1 MRSLLIVSACIFFSA
16 MAHAQSGDYEIAET
30 SATANTFTGKIN
42 GQLRTLRVR
51 PAVEVT
57 INGLK
62 ATFAELEP
70 GMKVKV
76 TSAEPG
82 VATRLAATGLRT
94 RQPAGTAAS
103 PATTAPVASNQP
115 IAPTQPAIG
124 TGSQPARQV
133 KASIPANSADAF
145 PIGDVRKGTKIS
157 LQYKGGQW
165 KSWGRISTS
174 NPDDEKT
181 EGGEACRVVIS
192 LPAKDGKGGEVLA
205 IVPPDTRKRPFVF
218 DAQSDYPGLVL
229 RINDKDNS
237 FSGNPG
243 SVEYSVKIL
252 PPGR

>member
-1 MRSLLIVSACIFFSA
+1 MIAPMTPRSLFFA
-16 MAHAQSGDYEIAET
+16 AGCLLLPVAVQAQSGDYEIAEIDAAA
-30 SATANTFTGKIN
+30 STFTGKMH
-42 GQLRTLRVR
+42 GQLRTMRVR

-82 VATRLAATGLRT
+82 VATRLVASGLRT
-94 RQPAGTAAS
+94 QKPGTSPQSGAA
-103 PATTAPVASNQP
+103 TA
-115 IAPTQPAIG
+115 PAIG
-124 TGSQPARQV
+124 AASQPARQV
-133 KASIPANSADAF
+133 KANIPANSADAF

-157 LQYKGGQW
+157 LQYKSGQW

-174 NPDDEKT
+174 NPDDENT
-181 EGGEACRVVIS
+181 EGGEACRVVVS
-192 LPAKDGKGGEVLA
+192 LPAQGGKGGEVLA

-218 DAQSDYPGLVL
+218 EAQADYPGLVL
-229 RINDKDNS
+229 RINDKDHS

-243 SVEYSVKIL
+243 SVEYTVKIL
-252 PPGR
+252 PPSR

>member
-1 MRSLLIVSACIFFSA
+1 MIRYFLLLACLILPTICNV
-16 MAHAQSGDYEIAET
+16 QSGDYEIAEIDT
-30 SATANTFTGKIN
+30 AANTFTGERN
-42 GQLRTLRVR
+42 GVLSTMRVR

-62 ATFAELEP
+62 GTFAELEP

-94 RQPAGTAAS
+94 RQPTT
-103 PATTAPVASNQP
+103 PAEAR
-115 IAPTQPAIG
+115 PAIG
-124 TGSQPARQV
+124 AGSQAARQV
-133 KASIPANSADAF
+133 KATIPANSADAF

-174 NPDDEKT
+174 NPDVEKT
-181 EGGEACRVVIS
+181 EGGEACRIVIS
-192 LPAKDGKGGEVLA
+192 LPSQAGKGGEVLA

-218 DAQSDYPGLVL
+218 EAQSDYPGLVL
-229 RINDKDNS
+229 RINDKDSS
-237 FSGNPG
+237 FSDNPG
-243 SVEYSVKIL
+243 SVEYTVKIL
-252 PPGR
+252 PPTR

>member
-1 MRSLLIVSACIFFSA
+1 MRSLLLVLLSILVPTLGL
-16 MAHAQSGDYEIAET
+16 AQSGDYEIAEIN
-30 SATANTFTGKIN
+30 AAANTFTGKLN
-42 GQLRTLRVR
+42 GQLRTMRVR
-51 PAVEVT
+51 PAVEVS

-82 VATRLAATGLRT
+82 MATRLAATGLRT
-94 RQPAGTAAS
+94 RQPS
-103 PATTAPVASNQP
+103 
-115 IAPTQPAIG
+115 APTLAAAATPAPLG
-124 TGSQPARQV
+124 AGSQPARQV
-133 KASIPANSADAF
+133 KATIPANSADAF

-165 KSWGRISTS
+165 KSWGHISSS
-174 NPDDEKT
+174 NPDDEKN

-218 DAQSDYPGLVL
+218 DATADYPGLVL
-229 RINDKDNS
+229 RINDKDSS